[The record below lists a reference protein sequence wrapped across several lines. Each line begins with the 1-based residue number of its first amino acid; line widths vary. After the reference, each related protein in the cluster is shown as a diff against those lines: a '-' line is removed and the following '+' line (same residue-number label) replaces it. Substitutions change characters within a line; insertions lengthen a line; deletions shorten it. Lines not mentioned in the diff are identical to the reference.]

1 MVKIL
6 IVEDE
11 TIVALDTKSTL
22 LKLAYEVTDIVTNY
36 EDTMKSILDNKP
48 DIILMDIFLKNSMN
62 GIEISREINKMYIIP
77 IIFVSAYCDDQILS
91 DAVTTEPAGYIV
103 KPFNRNDIKTTL
115 NLVVYKLDQKSTNDD
130 AVINKYPLLYNY
142 YYTFDEYL
150 KIYYETQEI
159 QITKNERLLL
169 EILIKAKGTL
179 VPFNIIE
186 DYIWGNNTVS
196 NSTLRTLL
204 YRLRS
209 KFEHKLIKTIPTIGC
224 KLNLDQ

>member
-22 LKLAYEVTDIVTNY
+22 LKLAYNVTDIVTNY
-36 EDTMKSILDNKP
+36 EDTMQSILDNKP
-48 DIILMDIFLKNSMN
+48 DIILMDIFLKNSIN
-62 GIEISREINKMYIIP
+62 GIEISKEINKIYIIP
-77 IIFVSAYCDDQILS
+77 IIFVSAYCDDEILS

-130 AVINKYPLLYNY
+130 AIINKYPLLYNY

-169 EILIKAKGTL
+169 EVLIKAKGTL